1 MLFRSFLTKY
11 DKYILTDM
19 SFDELEED
27 TKIQLYNNFRSREN
41 VLNLTNQV
49 FDRIMSKRLGEINY
63 SEEEYLNFTGTF
75 DEPKTNCKSEM
86 YIIETEKDEDQEES
100 DESEEVIEKT
110 VLEARL
116 CGKKIIELKNQGYS
130 YRDMAILLRSPAQS
144 APIYEKD
151 RKSVV

>member
-1 MLFRSFLTKY
+1 MVGDVKQSIYRFRQARPDLFLTKY

-116 CGKKIIELKNQGYS
+116 CGKKL
-130 YRDMAILLRSPAQS
+130 
-144 APIYEKD
+144 
-151 RKSVV
+151 